1 MASRIY
7 SQKYKQIS
15 YHPSRLPL
23 TWSFHKK
30 NYHWQ
35 TGIQDLRCLNKR
47 VLSQQNLVQK
57 ALALLSARMSKVSP
71 KSKAPFYWGG
81 FFAYQTTSSQELGP
95 RSSKIWGDQTDVY
108 VHSKPPATWSVPT
121 LLRHGLEKIS
131 WSSQNLRL
139 VATDTCFTSRFACLR
154 NTLIALP
161 RACSR
166 ALCDPG
172 TAHTYQ

>member
-15 YHPSRLPL
+15 YQPSRLPL

-35 TGIQDLRCLNKR
+35 AGIQDLRCLNKR

-71 KSKAPFYWGG
+71 KSKAPFYWHVLYIRD
-81 FFAYQTTSSQELGP
+81 FLHTKQLHR
-95 RSSKIWGDQTDVY
+95 RSSVQDHPIFEVIKQTCTFTASRLLPEVY
-108 VHSKPPATWSVPT
+108 LLYLGMHWSRYYD
-121 LLRHGLEKIS
+121 LAEI
-131 WSSQNLRL
+131 
-139 VATDTCFTSRFACLR
+139 
-154 NTLIALP
+154 
-161 RACSR
+161 
-166 ALCDPG
+166 
-172 TAHTYQ
+172 